1 MHRTAVDALLAG
13 IVAAV
18 VTGLLTPVTA
28 RVAERFGAVDQPR
41 DRGLSDRPTPL
52 LGGIAIFFGVA
63 VSMAIWLLG
72 GSHQWTA
79 ILWGALIITV
89 VGAIDDLV
97 DLNPFVKLAGQV
109 CAVLPPVLSGVDVDN
124 FTLPFVHRVDLGGS
138 GGVLTVIGLVAI
150 INVVNLSDGID
161 GLAAGVCAISSV
173 ALSIIAF
180 NLGKNSA
187 GILAAITAGAAL
199 GFLIYNF
206 HPASIF
212 MGDCGS
218 NLLGYLLGI
227 VSVQGSLKTNALVA
241 VVIPLIVL
249 AVPFLDTTFV
259 VLKRMKYGRKV
270 YVADANHFHHRF
282 SRIGF
287 SQRRTV
293 LYLYA
298 WTACLAGL
306 ALAVRFV
313 PYSDNHGHLNT
324 GWTLVMIGLFVLV
337 LLASVYLIYVLEIFK
352 FRRLDA
358 MRLRRVRPDTTDAE
372 IDADVEQHLE
382 TGEFETVRRETEDF
396 PAV

>member
-1 MHRTAVDALLAG
+1 MRLGRRIDLAAWDTPHMHRTAVDALLAG

-161 GLAAGVCAISSV
+161 GLAAGVCAISGGTFCV
-173 ALSIIAF
+173 IALS
-180 NLGKNSA
+180 LGRPDTA
-187 GILAAITAGAAL
+187 ILAAIVLGACL
-199 GFLIYNF
+199 GFLRHNF
-206 HPASIF
+206 YPARIF
-212 MGDCGS
+212 MGDSGAL
-218 NLLGYLLGI
+218 LLGFTLGALAI
-227 VSVQGSLKTNALVA
+227 QGLLKTAAVA
-241 VVIPLIVL
+241 TLLFPLLVL
-249 AVPFLDTTFV
+249 AVPIIDTSFV
-259 VLKRMKYGRKV
+259 VAKRIKYGQPV
-270 YVADANHFHHRF
+270 YTADQTHLHHRF
-282 SRIGF
+282 LNIGF
-287 SQRRTV
+287 SQRRAALTMWGWC
-293 LYLYA
+293 A
-298 WTACLAGL
+298 ILAGAALATRFIHPHAHGNWHTGPTVAVALIGAL
-306 ALAVRFV
+306 AL
-313 PYSDNHGHLNT
+313 G
-324 GWTLVMIGLFVLV
+324 
-337 LLASVYLIYVLEIFK
+337 ASIYMVYLLEIVK
-352 FRRLDA
+352 LANPRIR
-358 MRLRRVRPDTTDAE
+358 
-372 IDADVEQHLE
+372 
-382 TGEFETVRRETEDF
+382 RREAEARAAAERRT
-396 PAV
+396 A